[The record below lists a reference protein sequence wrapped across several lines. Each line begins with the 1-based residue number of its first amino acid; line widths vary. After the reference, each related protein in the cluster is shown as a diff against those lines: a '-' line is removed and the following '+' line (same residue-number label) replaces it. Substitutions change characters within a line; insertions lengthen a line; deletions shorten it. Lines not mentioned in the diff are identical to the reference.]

1 MTYYHSVN
9 QHTDITITESAML
22 RVRSDMLTAA
32 DEQVMLL
39 GLSAVWTISLCC
51 IAYSMTSGWHKQ
63 F

>member
-1 MTYYHSVN
+1 
-9 QHTDITITESAML
+9 ML
-22 RVRSDMLTAA
+22 RVLSDMLTAA

-39 GLSAVWTISLCC
+39 GLSAVWTISFCC